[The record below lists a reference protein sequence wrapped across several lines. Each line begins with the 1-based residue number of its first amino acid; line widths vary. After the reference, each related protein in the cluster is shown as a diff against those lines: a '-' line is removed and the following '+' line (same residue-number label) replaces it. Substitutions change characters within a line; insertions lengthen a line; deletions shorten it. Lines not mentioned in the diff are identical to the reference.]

1 MVGFRTGRNDGHREL
16 IDTITT
22 VDGGV
27 RVIIRTIGE
36 VVLSVPTKYRS
47 LRQISVFLA
56 VERSRFVEV
65 NALDTVTT
73 VDQRG
78 GVVHNCVLGVGL
90 TVPCDLVAEDE
101 CANGALGR
109 KNSQGQMVYTVLAG
123 AGFVFHL
130 ILLRS
135 RDATQTT

>member
-16 IDTITT
+16 IDTIAT
-22 VDGGV
+22 VDRGLP
-27 RVIIRTIGE
+27 VIVCTVGE
-36 VVLSVPTKYRS
+36 NSLFVPLKYRS

-73 VDQRG
+73 VAQRG
-78 GVVHNCVLGVGL
+78 GVIDDSILGVGL
-90 TVPCDLVAEDE
+90 AVPCDLIAEDE
-101 CANGALGR
+101 CANGALCR

-135 RDATQTT
+135 RDATQAT

>member
-16 IDTITT
+16 IDTVAT
-22 VDGGV
+22 VDRGLP
-27 RVIIRTIGE
+27 VIVCTVGE
-36 VVLSVPTKYRS
+36 NSLFVPLKYRS
-47 LRQISVFLA
+47 LRQISVLLA
-56 VERSRFVEV
+56 VERSSFVEV
-65 NALDTVTT
+65 DALDTVTT
-73 VDQRG
+73 VAQRG
-78 GVVHNCVLGVGL
+78 GVIDDSILGVGL
-90 TVPCDLVAEDE
+90 AVPCDLIAEDE

-135 RDATQTT
+135 RDATQAT